1 MSVYGVLLLCLL
13 LLPLLF
19 LMMKKKKQSKNLPPG
34 PPKLPIIG
42 NLHQLGVLAH
52 RSLWNVSKKYG
63 PVILLHLGAVPTV
76 IVSSAETARQVLKDH
91 DIESCS
97 RPLLV
102 SPGKLSYNFLDIGFS
117 PYSDYWR
124 EMRKVCVLELFSNKR
139 VQSFR
144 FIREQEVD
152 LLIDSIS
159 DSSVSSSPVDL
170 NEKLLSLIS
179 SITCRT
185 AFGKKF
191 QGNEFDEGNFEEV
204 FHEAVAVVG
213 AFTASDFLPRVGWII
228 DRLTGFQGRLEK
240 IFHHLDVFYQKVIDQ
255 HLNTKHEE
263 DQHDILAVLLKLV
276 EISQTEYGEVQF
288 TQDHVK
294 AILMNIY
301 LAGVESSSTAITWA
315 MAHLIKEPRVMKK
328 VQEEIRNCIGNKG
341 KVTEAD
347 IEQLKYLKMVV
358 KETLRLNPPGPLLLP
373 RETLSHFK
381 INGYDIYPKTQLF
394 VNIWAIGRDPDSWK
408 FPEEFIPERFEDG
421 SIDYKGQNFVFFPFG
436 AGRRGC
442 PGMNLGLTMVEL
454 ALANLLY
461 CFDWKLPN
469 GMKEEDVDMEEMA
482 GIVLYKKFPL
492 KLVPVRGQ

>member
-19 LMMKKKKQSKNLPPG
+19 LMMKKKKQGKNLPPG
-34 PPKLPIIG
+34 PPKLPII
-42 NLHQLGVLAH
+42 
-52 RSLWNVSKKYG
+52 
-63 PVILLHLGAVPTV
+63 VPTV
-76 IVSSAETARQVLKDH
+76 VVSSAETARQVLKDH
-91 DIESCS
+91 DLESCS

-102 SPGKLSYNFLDIGFS
+102 SGGKLSYNYLDIGFS
-117 PYSDYWR
+117 PYSSYWR
-124 EMRKVCVLELFSNKR
+124 EMRKICVLELFSNKR

-159 DSSVSSSPVDL
+159 ESSELSSPVDL
-170 NEKLLSLIS
+170 SEKVLSLIAS
-179 SITCRT
+179 MTCRT

-191 QGNEFDEGNFEEV
+191 QGNEFDEGNFEEI

-213 AFTASDFLPRVGWII
+213 AFTASDFLPYVGWII
-228 DRLTGFQGRLEK
+228 DRLTGFHDRLEK
-240 IFHHLDVFYQKVIDQ
+240 SFNHLDGFYQKVIDQ
-255 HLNTKHEE
+255 HLNIKHEE
-263 DQHDILAVLLKLV
+263 DQQDLVAELLKLV
-276 EISQTEYGEVQF
+276 ERSQTEYGEVQF

-294 AILMNIY
+294 AILMDIF
-301 LAGVESSSTAITWA
+301 LAGVETTATTITWA
-315 MAHLIKEPRVMKK
+315 MAHLSKEPRVMKK

-341 KVTEAD
+341 KVTEGD
-347 IEQLKYLKMVV
+347 IEQFKYLKMVM
-358 KETLRLNPPGPLLLP
+358 KETLRLNPP
-373 RETLSHFK
+373 
-381 INGYDIYPKTQLF
+381 
-394 VNIWAIGRDPDSWK
+394 GRDPDSWK

-421 SIDYKGQNFVFFPFG
+421 SIDYKGQNFEFFPFG

-442 PGMNLGLTMVEL
+442 PGMNLGLNMVEL

-482 GIVLYKKFPL
+482 GLVLYKKVPL
-492 KLVPVRGQ
+492 KLVPVRCITGLSKD